1 MHTSNSSI
9 VVRNTFRKSWHP
21 ASCDIDDL
29 VDLRDVTIDRSLP
42 LRERFLDY
50 VAQVKNPY
58 LYKVGPIIVKLDK
71 GGNIRFSDALTRG
84 LLNS

>member
-1 MHTSNSSI
+1 MLTKEDLQ
-9 VVRNTFRKSWHP
+9 RMQEADP

-29 VDLRDVTIDRSLP
+29 VDLHTVTINRSLP

-71 GGNIRFSDALTRG
+71 GGNIRFSDALARG

>member
-1 MHTSNSSI
+1 MLSKEELQKMQA
-9 VVRNTFRKSWHP
+9 VDP

-42 LRERFLDY
+42 LRERFLDF

-71 GGNIRFSDALTRG
+71 GGSRPFSNALASG